1 MRNILALVGFV
12 VVLFAGLGWYLGWY
26 SFTFKP
32 DTDGKVN
39 IQGSIDAKKIG
50 EDGKKFTDT
59 VGKAIQNFSQT
70 PPTGQTNNLM
80 GPPLPPELNF
90 PGTSPTTSR
99 GNAPASTNLPNG
111 R

>member
-12 VVLFAGLGWYLGWY
+12 VVGFAGLGWYLGWY
-26 SFTFKP
+26 TFSFKP

-50 EDGKKFTDT
+50 EDAMKAKAT
-59 VGKAIQNFSQT
+59 VGKAIENFNQT
-70 PPTGQTNNLM
+70 PPTGQQTNEM
-80 GPPLPPELNF
+80 GPPLPPDMRPL
-90 PGTSPTTSR
+90 TSPPTANRPS
-99 GNAPASTNLPNG
+99 PAGTNLPNG